1 MALHHGKGTKWYNY
15 FNAFIS
21 ELIIRHPRRKP
32 WVLESVFFLLN
43 YQGRIFFST
52 EEAIIEGFSTY

>member
-21 ELIIRHPRRKP
+21 ELIIRRSRRKP
-32 WVLESVFFLLN
+32 WVLESVFFFLLN
-43 YQGRIFFST
+43 YQGRIFFTT
-52 EEAIIEGFSTY
+52 EEAIIEAGGL

>member
-1 MALHHGKGTKWYNY
+1 MALHHGKGTKWYNH

-32 WVLESVFFLLN
+32 WVLESAFFFLLN
-43 YQGRIFFST
+43 YQGRIFF
-52 EEAIIEGFSTY
+52 YY

>member
-1 MALHHGKGTKWYNY
+1 MALHHGKGTKWYNH

-32 WVLESVFFLLN
+32 WVLESVFILAKLP
-43 YQGRIFFST
+43 RTDLFFTT
-52 EEAIIEGFSTY
+52 EEAIIEGL